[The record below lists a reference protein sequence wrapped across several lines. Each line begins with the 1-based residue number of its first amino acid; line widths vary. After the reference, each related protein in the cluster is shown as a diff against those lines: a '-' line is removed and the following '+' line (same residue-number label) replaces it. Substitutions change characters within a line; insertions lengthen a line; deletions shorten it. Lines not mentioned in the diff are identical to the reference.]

1 LRVDAKLNIAFG
13 RSCRATAKF
22 FVRSWV
28 RTGLIKQEMVKIQN
42 LGKSF
47 NGPSE
52 TSIADWAGISATET
66 LRFATEVLLKENG

>member
-1 LRVDAKLNIAFG
+1 
-13 RSCRATAKF
+13 
-22 FVRSWV
+22 
-28 RTGLIKQEMVKIQN
+28 MVKIQN